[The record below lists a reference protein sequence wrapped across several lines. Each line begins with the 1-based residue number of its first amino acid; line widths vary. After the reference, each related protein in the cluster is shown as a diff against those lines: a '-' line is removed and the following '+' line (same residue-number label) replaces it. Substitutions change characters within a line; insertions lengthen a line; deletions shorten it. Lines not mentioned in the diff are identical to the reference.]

1 MLIKQVGQAVASL
14 LAKNYQNYQ
23 NWSQSMI
30 NAADKS
36 STYYSDLLDINGV
49 GSSIA
54 EDLIYFFC
62 QPQNLEFL
70 NKLVPKIQIQE
81 HIGAQDQSSR
91 IFDKTIVFTGSMSS
105 LTRGEAKAR
114 AEALGGKVV
123 GTVSNKTDYLV
134 IGSDPGSK
142 LAKAKELG
150 IRVLTEAEWLDL
162 IDN

>member
-1 MLIKQVGQAVASL
+1 M
-14 LAKNYQNYQ
+14 
-23 NWSQSMI
+23 
-30 NAADKS
+30 
-36 STYYSDLLDINGV
+36 
-49 GSSIA
+49 
-54 EDLIYFFC
+54 
-62 QPQNLEFL
+62 
-70 NKLVPKIQIQE
+70 PKIQIQE
-81 HIGAQDQSSR
+81 YIGAQDQSSR

-114 AEALGGKVV
+114 AEALGSKVV
-123 GTVSNKTDYLV
+123 GTVSKKTDYLV

>member
-1 MLIKQVGQAVASL
+1 M
-14 LAKNYQNYQ
+14 
-23 NWSQSMI
+23 
-30 NAADKS
+30 
-36 STYYSDLLDINGV
+36 LDINGV

-114 AEALGGKVV
+114 AEALGSKVV
-123 GTVSNKTDYLV
+123 GSVTN
-134 IGSDPGSK
+134 
-142 LAKAKELG
+142 
-150 IRVLTEAEWLDL
+150 
-162 IDN
+162 